1 MIKNL
6 NPLTFS
12 EYGSV
17 HTSAEYACLKK
28 EASKTITF
36 TEASPLFYT
45 GEYQLYLDV
54 VEYPTLLEIMYEQ
67 DCLSAQNYDIYLLDK
82 PVSLHSKSI
91 FGLSLCTQNVLWNF
105 IRAESL

>member
-17 HTSAEYACLKK
+17 YTSAEYACLKK
-28 EASKTITF
+28 ETPKTITF

-67 DCLSAQNYDIYLLDK
+67 DCLSVQQTA
-82 PVSLHSKSI
+82 SLALPRKSYFRRCRNPI
-91 FGLSLCTQNVLWNF
+91 
-105 IRAESL
+105 